1 MAKRSTVGAKKS
13 PLKLGEQVSSSRLAM
28 VAPPPAKPSKVLSL
42 AEILKLLGNDRA
54 YTVII
59 SKPNSFK
66 IHFEGDRT
74 MSTIKLVNG
83 KPVITKEDD

>member
-1 MAKRSTVGAKKS
+1 MARKS
-13 PLKLGEQVSSSRLAM
+13 NKGFQPLAM
-28 VAPPPAKPSKVLSL
+28 VAPVPSRPARNAPLMQL
-42 AEILKLLGNDRA
+42 EDILKLLGNDRS

-59 SKPNSFK
+59 SNPHIWK

-83 KPVITKEDD
+83 KPVITKEDG

>member
-1 MAKRSTVGAKKS
+1 MARKS
-13 PLKLGEQVSSSRLAM
+13 NKGFQPLAM
-28 VAPPPAKPSKVLSL
+28 VAPVPSMPAAPLQL
-42 AEILKLLGNDRA
+42 EDILKLLGNDRA

-74 MSTIKLVNG
+74 ISTIKLVNG